1 MTIEEI
7 EANKAE
13 TKQFIENCSAAQLAE
28 FIGYAITT
36 MPGVETAMRKLMCV
50 IVSLSPKKDA
60 V

>member
-1 MTIEEI
+1 MNAKEI

-13 TKQFIENCSAAQLAE
+13 TKQFIETCTPSQLAE

-36 MPGVETAMRKLMCV
+36 MPGVEASMRKLMCV
-50 IVSLSPKKDA
+50 IIAMSPKRES